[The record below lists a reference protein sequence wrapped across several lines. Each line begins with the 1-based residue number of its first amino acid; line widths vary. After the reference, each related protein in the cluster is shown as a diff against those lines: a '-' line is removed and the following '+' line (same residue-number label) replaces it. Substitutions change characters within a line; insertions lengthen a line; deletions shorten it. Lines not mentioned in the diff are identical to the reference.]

1 MTEYIKNNHI
11 LMMKLKKIHNLLY
24 ILFLTFFTFATVNA
38 SDDESSR
45 PPGRFVSIGF
55 QTMYIDC
62 KGNKSPTVLIDVGI
76 AGSSAN
82 WYKIAQTLSND
93 IRVCLYD
100 RAGYGWSDPGRGE
113 RTTATIAHELNLL
126 INKAEIPGPFVLV
139 GHSFGGFTVR
149 YLAAKFPKN
158 VAGLVLVDSSHP
170 EQISRLS
177 ALDKV
182 KQKPLVTGRK
192 NLAPEDLSEF
202 ERKWYFL
209 NSSRKATLAQMGEL
223 KYFKES
229 AYQVKHSGPI
239 KDMPVAVLSRGIG
252 QLPELD
258 GVSLENEWQDM
269 QKDLLKLSRN
279 SWHLI
284 VADSGH
290 EIHKEAPNHVVE
302 NILKVVNKSK
312 NSAK

>member
-1 MTEYIKNNHI
+1 
-11 LMMKLKKIHNLLY
+11 MMKLKKIHNLLY

-38 SDDESSR
+38 SDDEPFR
-45 PPGRFVSIGF
+45 PPGRFVNIGF

-62 KGNKSPTVLIDVGI
+62 VGNKSPTILIDVGI
-76 AGSSAN
+76 AGSSAS
-82 WYKIAQTLSND
+82 WYKIAQTLSNNV
-93 IRVCLYD
+93 RTCLYD

-113 RTTATIAHELNLL
+113 RTTATIVHELNLL

-139 GHSFGGFTVR
+139 GHSFGGFTAR

-158 VAGLVLVDSSHP
+158 VVGLVLVDSSHP
-170 EQISRLS
+170 EQIYRLS
-177 ALDKV
+177 ALDKT
-182 KQKPLVTGRK
+182 KQKPLVTGRQ
-192 NLAPEDLSEF
+192 NLAPGDFSEF

-209 NSSRKATLAQMGEL
+209 NSSRKATFAQMGEL

-239 KDMPVAVLSRGIG
+239 KNIPVAVLSRGIG
-252 QLPELD
+252 QLPELS

-284 VADSGH
+284 VTDSGH
-290 EIHKEAPNHVVE
+290 EIHREAPNHVIE

>member
-1 MTEYIKNNHI
+1 
-11 LMMKLKKIHNLLY
+11 MMKLKKIHNLLY
-24 ILFLTFFTFATVNA
+24 ILFITFFTFATVNA
-38 SDDESSR
+38 SDDEPFR
-45 PPGRFVSIGF
+45 PPGRFVNIGF

-62 KGNKSPTVLIDVGI
+62 LGNKSPTILIDVGI
-76 AGSSAN
+76 AGSSAS
-82 WYKIAQTLSND
+82 WYKIAQTLSNNV
-93 IRVCLYD
+93 RTCLYD

-113 RTTATIAHELNLL
+113 RTTATIVHELNLL

-139 GHSFGGFTVR
+139 GHSFGGFTAR

-158 VAGLVLVDSSHP
+158 VVGLVLVDSSHP
-170 EQISRLS
+170 DQIYRLS

-182 KQKPLVTGRK
+182 KQKSLVTGRK
-192 NLAPEDLSEF
+192 NLPPEDFSEF

-239 KDMPVAVLSRGIG
+239 KDIPVAVLSRGIG
-252 QLPELD
+252 QLPELS

-284 VADSGH
+284 VTDSGH
-290 EIHKEAPNHVVE
+290 EIHREAPNHVIE

>member
-1 MTEYIKNNHI
+1 
-11 LMMKLKKIHNLLY
+11 MMKLKKIHNLLY
-24 ILFLTFFTFATVNA
+24 ILFITFFTFATVNA
-38 SDDESSR
+38 SDDEPFR
-45 PPGRFVSIGF
+45 PPGRFVNIGF

-62 KGNKSPTVLIDVGI
+62 VGNKSPTVLIDVGI
-76 AGSSAN
+76 AGSSAS

-93 IRVCLYD
+93 VRTCLYD

-139 GHSFGGFTVR
+139 GHSFGGFTAR
-149 YLAAKFPKN
+149 YLAARFPKN
-158 VAGLVLVDSSHP
+158 VVGLVLVDSSHP
-170 EQISRLS
+170 DQIYRLS

-182 KQKPLVTGRK
+182 KQKSLVTGRK
-192 NLAPEDLSEF
+192 NLPPEDFSEF

-209 NSSRKATLAQMGEL
+209 NSSRKATLAQMDEL

-239 KDMPVAVLSRGIG
+239 KDIPVAVLSRGIG
-252 QLPELD
+252 QLPELS

-284 VADSGH
+284 VTDSGH
-290 EIHKEAPNHVVE
+290 EIHREAPNHVIE

>member
-1 MTEYIKNNHI
+1 
-11 LMMKLKKIHNLLY
+11 MMKLKKIHNLLY
-24 ILFLTFFTFATVNA
+24 ILFITFFTFATVNA
-38 SDDESSR
+38 SDDEPFR
-45 PPGRFVSIGF
+45 PPGRFVNIGF

-62 KGNKSPTVLIDVGI
+62 VGNKSPTILIDVGI
-76 AGSSAN
+76 AGSSAS
-82 WYKIAQTLSND
+82 WYKIAQTLSNNV
-93 IRVCLYD
+93 RTCLYD

-113 RTTATIAHELNLL
+113 RTTATIVHELNLL

-139 GHSFGGFTVR
+139 GHSFGGFTAR

-158 VAGLVLVDSSHP
+158 VVGLVLVDSSHP
-170 EQISRLS
+170 EQIYRLS
-177 ALDKV
+177 ALDNV
-182 KQKPLVTGRK
+182 KQKSLVTGRK
-192 NLAPEDLSEF
+192 NLPPEDFSEF

-239 KDMPVAVLSRGIG
+239 KDIPVAVLSRGIR
-252 QLPELD
+252 QLPELS
-258 GVSLENEWQDM
+258 GISLENEWQDM

-284 VADSGH
+284 VTDSGH
-290 EIHKEAPNHVVE
+290 EIHREAPNHVIE

-312 NSAK
+312 K

>member
-1 MTEYIKNNHI
+1 
-11 LMMKLKKIHNLLY
+11 MMKLKKIHNLLY
-24 ILFLTFFTFATVNA
+24 ILFLTFFTVATVNA
-38 SDDESSR
+38 GDDEPFK
-45 PPGRFVSIGF
+45 PPGRFVNIGF

-62 KGNKSPTVLIDVGI
+62 MGNKSPTVLIDVGI
-76 AGSSAN
+76 AGSSAS
-82 WYKIAQTLSND
+82 WYKIAQTLSNNV
-93 IRVCLYD
+93 RTCLYD

-113 RTTATIAHELNLL
+113 RTTATIVHELNLL

-139 GHSFGGFTVR
+139 GHSFGGFTAR
-149 YLAAKFPKN
+149 YLAAKFPRN
-158 VAGLVLVDSSHP
+158 VVGLVLVDSSHP
-170 EQISRLS
+170 EQIYRLS
-177 ALDKV
+177 SLDKA
-182 KQKPLVTGRK
+182 KQKSLVTGRK
-192 NLAPEDLSEF
+192 NSAPEDFSEF

-209 NSSRKATLAQMGEL
+209 NSSRKATFAQMGEL

-239 KDMPVAVLSRGIG
+239 KDIPVAVLSRGIG
-252 QLPELD
+252 QLPELN

-290 EIHKEAPNHVVE
+290 EIHKEAPNHVIE
-302 NILKVVNKSK
+302 NILKVVRKSK
-312 NSAK
+312 NSAQ

>member
-1 MTEYIKNNHI
+1 
-11 LMMKLKKIHNLLY
+11 MMKLKKIHNLLY
-24 ILFLTFFTFATVNA
+24 ILFITFFTFATVNA
-38 SDDESSR
+38 SDDEPFR
-45 PPGRFVSIGF
+45 PPGRFVNIGF

-62 KGNKSPTVLIDVGI
+62 LGNKSPTILIDVGI
-76 AGSSAN
+76 AGSSAS
-82 WYKIAQTLSND
+82 WYKIAQTLSNNV
-93 IRVCLYD
+93 RTCLYD

-113 RTTATIAHELNLL
+113 RTTATIVHELNLL

-139 GHSFGGFTVR
+139 GHSFGGFTAR
-149 YLAAKFPKN
+149 YLAARFPKN
-158 VAGLVLVDSSHP
+158 VVGLVLVDSSHP
-170 EQISRLS
+170 DQIYRLS

-182 KQKPLVTGRK
+182 KQKSLVTGRK
-192 NLAPEDLSEF
+192 NLPPEDFSEF

-239 KDMPVAVLSRGIG
+239 KDIPVAVLSRGIG
-252 QLPELD
+252 QLPELS

-302 NILKVVNKSK
+302 NILKVVKKSK

>member
-1 MTEYIKNNHI
+1 
-11 LMMKLKKIHNLLY
+11 MMKLKKIYNLLY
-24 ILFLTFFTFATVNA
+24 ILFLTFFTFATVSA
-38 SDDESSR
+38 SDDEPFR
-45 PPGRFVSIGF
+45 PPGRFVNIGF

-62 KGNKSPTVLIDVGI
+62 MGNKSPTVLIDVGI

-93 IRVCLYD
+93 VRTCLYD

-113 RTTATIAHELNLL
+113 RTTATIVHELNLL
-126 INKAEIPGPFVLV
+126 INKAEIPGPFILV
-139 GHSFGGFTVR
+139 GHSFGGFTAR

-158 VAGLVLVDSSHP
+158 IVGLVLVDSSHP
-170 EQISRLS
+170 EQIYRLS

-182 KQKPLVTGRK
+182 KQKPLVVGRK
-192 NLAPEDLSEF
+192 NLVPEDFSEF

-209 NSSRKATLAQMGEL
+209 NSSRKATFAQMGEL

-239 KDMPVAVLSRGIG
+239 KDIPVAVLSRGIG
-252 QLPELD
+252 QLPELN

-284 VADSGH
+284 VTDSGH
-290 EIHKEAPNHVVE
+290 EIHREAPNHVIK
-302 NILKVVNKSK
+302 NILKVVSKSK
-312 NSAK
+312 K

>member
-11 LMMKLKKIHNLLY
+11 LMKLKKIHNLLY
-24 ILFLTFFTFATVNA
+24 ILFLAFFTFATVNA
-38 SDDESSR
+38 SDDEPFR
-45 PPGRFVSIGF
+45 PPGRFVNIGF

-62 KGNKSPTVLIDVGI
+62 MGNKSPTVLIDVGI
-76 AGSSAN
+76 AGSSAS

-93 IRVCLYD
+93 VRTCLYD

-113 RTTATIAHELNLL
+113 RTTATIVHELNLL

-139 GHSFGGFTVR
+139 GHSFGGFTAR

-158 VAGLVLVDSSHP
+158 VVGLVLVDSSHP
-170 EQISRLS
+170 EQIYRLS

-182 KQKPLVTGRK
+182 KQKALVTGHK
-192 NLAPEDLSEF
+192 NLAPEDFSEF

-209 NSSRKATLAQMGEL
+209 NSSRKATFAQMGEL

-239 KDMPVAVLSRGIG
+239 KDIPVAVLSRGIG
-252 QLPELD
+252 QLPELN

-284 VADSGH
+284 VTDSGH

>member
-1 MTEYIKNNHI
+1 
-11 LMMKLKKIHNLLY
+11 MMKLKKTHNLLY
-24 ILFLTFFTFATVNA
+24 ILFITFFAFAAVNA
-38 SDDESSR
+38 SDDEPFR
-45 PPGRFVSIGF
+45 PPGRFVNIGF

-62 KGNKSPTVLIDVGI
+62 MGNKSPTILIDVGI
-76 AGSSAN
+76 AGSSAS

-93 IRVCLYD
+93 VRVCLYD

-113 RTTATIAHELNLL
+113 RTTATIVHELNLL

-139 GHSFGGFTVR
+139 GHSFGGFTAR

-158 VAGLVLVDSSHP
+158 VVGLVLVDSSHP
-170 EQISRLS
+170 EQIYRLS
-177 ALDKV
+177 ALDNA
-182 KQKPLVTGRK
+182 KQKPLVTGR
-192 NLAPEDLSEF
+192 NNFAPEDFSDF

-223 KYFKES
+223 KHFKES

-239 KDMPVAVLSRGIG
+239 KDIPLAVLSRGIE

-290 EIHKEAPNHVVE
+290 EIHKEAPNHVID
-302 NILKVVNKSK
+302 NILKVVSKSK
-312 NSAK
+312 SSAK

>member
-1 MTEYIKNNHI
+1 
-11 LMMKLKKIHNLLY
+11 MMKLKKIHNLLY
-24 ILFLTFFTFATVNA
+24 ILFLTFFTVATVNA
-38 SDDESSR
+38 GDDEPFK
-45 PPGRFVSIGF
+45 PPGRFVNIGF

-62 KGNKSPTVLIDVGI
+62 MGNKSPTVLIDVGI
-76 AGSSAN
+76 AGSSAS

-139 GHSFGGFTVR
+139 GHSFGGFTAR
-149 YLAAKFPKN
+149 YLAARFPKN
-158 VAGLVLVDSSHP
+158 VVGLVLVDSSHP
-170 EQISRLS
+170 DQIYRLS

-182 KQKPLVTGRK
+182 KQKSLVTGRK
-192 NLAPEDLSEF
+192 NLPPEDFSEF

-209 NSSRKATLAQMGEL
+209 NSSRKATFAQMGEL

-239 KDMPVAVLSRGIG
+239 KNIPVAVLSRGIG
-252 QLPELD
+252 QLPELN

-290 EIHKEAPNHVVE
+290 EIHKEAPNHVIE
-302 NILKVVNKSK
+302 NILKVVRKSK
-312 NSAK
+312 NSAE